1 MLKGRQFL
9 AAEIPGVGI
18 AYLPYIIAEMCS
30 RESNVHFKTIRQG
43 PAASIHRVL
52 KGAARFS

>member
-9 AAEIPGVGI
+9 AAEISGVGT
-18 AYLPYIIAEMCS
+18 AYLPYIIAEMYS
-30 RESNVHFKTIRQG
+30 RECNVHFRTIRQG
-43 PAASIHRVL
+43 PAVSIHRVL